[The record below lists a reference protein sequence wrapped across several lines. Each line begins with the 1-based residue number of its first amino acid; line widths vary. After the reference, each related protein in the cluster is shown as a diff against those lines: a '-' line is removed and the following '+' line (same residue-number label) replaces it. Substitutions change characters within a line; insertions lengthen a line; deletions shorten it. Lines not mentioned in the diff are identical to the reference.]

1 MKTIHIILNAHIDPI
16 WLWPWQAGLDSAL
29 ATCRSACDR
38 LDAHKDIYFT
48 RGEAWIYNQIQLID
62 PPLFRRIR
70 KHVDSGRWSV
80 VGGWWIQPDCN
91 LPSGFAMKRQIEL
104 GRQYFTK
111 NFKRFPI
118 TAYNVDS
125 FGHSAVLPQLM
136 HDAGQSRY
144 VMMRPQSHEMKLP
157 ARLFRWRGHEGGPLI
172 TTFRISDAYV
182 THAIEVAEHV
192 LKSTTQLPPGIEH
205 TMCFIGVG
213 DHGGGPTDAQIN
225 YLKEHRGGFG
235 EWKLEFSTV
244 DRFFDAI
251 TPQLKSLPVVTGEL
265 QHHAVGCYTVHRPVK
280 VGVRRAEHLL
290 AQAERIVEH
299 SHLRP
304 QAGTAGQLRQ
314 AWSDVCFHH
323 FHDTLGGTCIPSA
336 YVQVNDQLG
345 RARAIADEVMQQ
357 TFRRMLGKL
366 GPDRLQRMAL
376 FNASDEPFDGYIQL
390 EPWMEYL
397 HMSPTARLLD
407 ESGNSIPFQFVQ
419 SEPLVKGSDTGAIA
433 FRVRLEA
440 NAMRVLRI
448 DQTAKAKIETSPVDV
463 QVKGAALRVGE
474 IACDD
479 MLRFADGPLATPHLE
494 LVDDLSDT
502 WAHGVERFSDT
513 AVNFPKFSVPT
524 ITAKGPLIG
533 ESLTDGQIGSSR
545 LRMRWRV
552 CKDDP
557 FIELRLMVVFAGRHK
572 MLKLVL
578 PLPSAAQH
586 RDDGIMTGH
595 LRRENDGIERPIHDW
610 TRINL
615 NNGKRLAVIAPD
627 CFALDCTPNLLRLS
641 LIRSPRMAHHIPYK
655 PTETRGIYADQ
666 GRHEFRFF
674 IRLAKSI
681 DTDEL
686 HRRALMAHRPLLF
699 ADVTAGMPAR
709 H

>member
-1 MKTIHIILNAHIDPI
+1 
-16 WLWPWQAGLDSAL
+16 
-29 ATCRSACDR
+29 
-38 LDAHKDIYFT
+38 
-48 RGEAWIYNQIQLID
+48 
-62 PPLFRRIR
+62 
-70 KHVDSGRWSV
+70 
-80 VGGWWIQPDCN
+80 
-91 LPSGFAMKRQIEL
+91 MKRQIEL
-104 GRQYFTK
+104 GKQYFSK

-125 FGHSAVLPQLM
+125 FGHSAALPQLM

-157 ARLFRWRGHEGGPLI
+157 ARLFRWRGYDGGPEI

-182 THAIEVAEHV
+182 THQIEVAEHV

-213 DHGGGPTDAQIN
+213 DHGGGPTEAQIK

-251 TPQLKSLPVVTGEL
+251 APRLKSLPVVTGEL
-265 QHHAVGCYTVHRPVK
+265 QYHAVGCYTVHRPVK
-280 VGVRRAEHLL
+280 AGVRRAEHLL
-290 AQAERIVEH
+290 TQAENIVQH

-304 QAGTAGQLRQ
+304 HAGTAMQIRA

-336 YVQVNDQLG
+336 YVQVSDQLG
-345 RARAIADEVMQQ
+345 RACAIADEVIQQ
-357 TFRRMLGKL
+357 TFRRMLTKL
-366 GPDRLQRMAL
+366 DRDRLQRMAL
-376 FNASDEPFDGYIQL
+376 FNASDEPFDGYVHL

-397 HMSPTARLLD
+397 TMSSTARVLD
-407 ESGNSIPFQFVQ
+407 ESGKELRYQLVQ
-419 SEPLVKGSDTGAIA
+419 AEPLVKGSDTGAVA
-433 FRVRLEA
+433 LRVQLA
-440 NAMRVLRI
+440 PNAMKILKI
-448 DQTAKAKIETSPVDV
+448 DQAIATKVKPSPVDSRGDTRGDA
-463 QVKGAALRVGE
+463 QVKGNAIRAGE
-474 IACDD
+474 LACDD
-479 MLRFADGPLATPHLE
+479 MLRFRAGAVATPHLE

-502 WAHGVERFSDT
+502 WGHGVERFSDT
-513 AVNFPKFSVPT
+513 AVNLATFSTSIV
-524 ITAKGPLIG
+524 TARGPLVA
-533 ESLTDGQIGSSR
+533 ETLTDGKIGSSR
-545 LRMRWRV
+545 LRLRWRV

-578 PLPSAAQH
+578 PLPSPAKH

-610 TRINL
+610 TRIIL
-615 NNGKRLAVIAPD
+615 NNGKQLAVVAPD
-627 CFALDCTPNLLRLS
+627 CFALDCTPKLLRLS

-655 PTETRGIYADQ
+655 PSETRGIYADQ

-674 IRLAKSI
+674 FRLAESI
-681 DTDEL
+681 ETGDL
-686 HRRALMAHRPLLF
+686 YRRALMAHRPLLF
-699 ADVTAGMPAR
+699 ADVTAGMPPKQ
-709 H
+709 